1 MPLIPSRE
9 IRVQPY
15 FGFRNAERLVVDVRV
30 LRGGPPEF
38 DLSGGWRTFRT
49 MLRLYN
55 SHEVGGHSVTLEI
68 EAPDGTRHTHEAVSD
83 KEGFCHFEVDL
94 APAWPL
100 PSQGAWEAITF
111 RWADERGEH
120 GVAGHVL
127 APGADDAQGVIS
139 DIDDTII
146 ETGVTGGVRSVL
158 KNWRRLFAT
167 TPDAREPVSGAE
179 LFYEALGGG
188 VDEQGDEAGDA
199 MPASRRPFFYVSS
212 SPWNLY
218 PYLVAYMRSRGM
230 PIGPLR
236 LRDWGFDRKTFGKSS
251 HGSHKTDAIHTI
263 LSLYPERR
271 FALVGDDSQGD
282 LTAYAKV
289 LDEHPAQISAIFIRK
304 VGEPFSAEEAQAK
317 QAIHAAGVTLYIGR
331 SWDEGRDFL
340 SDSGLGAS
348 DDAKTVVDAI
358 EDGAIQE
365 GAIQE
370 GGSE

>member
-1 MPLIPSRE
+1 MPLIPPRD

-15 FGFRNAERLVVDVRV
+15 FGFRNAQRLIVDARV
-30 LRGGPPEF
+30 LRGAPPKF

-55 SHEVGGHSVTLEI
+55 SHEVVGHSVTLEV
-68 EAPDGTRHTHEAVSD
+68 EAPDGTRHTHEMVSG
-83 KEGFCHFEVDL
+83 KEGFCHFEIDL
-94 APAWPL
+94 APGRPL
-100 PSQGAWEAITF
+100 PARSAWEAVTF
-111 RWADERGEH
+111 RWSDARGDH
-120 GVAGHVL
+120 CVAGHVL

-158 KNWRRLFAT
+158 RNWRRLFAT
-167 TPDAREPVSGAE
+167 MPAAREPVSGAE

-188 VDEQGDEAGDA
+188 IDEAGDEAGDA

-251 HGSHKTDAIHTI
+251 HGSHKTDAIDAI

-282 LTAYAKV
+282 LTAYAQV
-289 LDEHPAQISAIFIRK
+289 LERHPAQVSAIFIRK
-304 VGEPFSAEEAQAK
+304 VGEPFSPEESAAK
-317 QAIHAAGVTLYIGR
+317 QAVEATGVPLYIGQ
-331 SWDEGRDFL
+331 SWDEGHEFL
-340 SDSGLGAS
+340 AETGL
-348 DDAKTVVDAI
+348 
-358 EDGAIQE
+358 
-365 GAIQE
+365 
-370 GGSE
+370 GGSEDAKSVVEATEEGGKE

>member
-1 MPLIPSRE
+1 MPLIPARD

-15 FGFRNAERLVVDVRV
+15 FGFRNAERLIVDLRV
-30 LRGGPPEF
+30 LRGEPPEF

-55 SHEVGGHSVTLEI
+55 SHEVGGHSVALEV
-68 EAPDGTRHTHEAVSD
+68 EAPDGARHTHEAVSD
-83 KEGFCHFEVDL
+83 KEGFCHFEIDL

-100 PSQGAWEAITF
+100 PAAARWETVTF
-111 RWADERGEH
+111 RWQDKRGQH
-120 GVAGHVL
+120 CVAGHVL
-127 APGADDAQGVIS
+127 APGANDLQGVIS
-139 DIDDTII
+139 DIDDTMI

-158 KNWRRLFAT
+158 RNWRRLFAT
-167 TPDAREPVSGAE
+167 TPAAREPVAGAE

-188 VDEQGDEAGDA
+188 VDEEVGEVSDSV
-199 MPASRRPFFYVSS
+199 PASRRPFFYVSS

-236 LRDWGFDRKTFGKSS
+236 LRDWGLNRETFGSSS
-251 HGSHKTDAIHTI
+251 HGSHKTDAIRAV

-282 LTAYAKV
+282 LTAYAQV
-289 LDEHPAQISAIFIRK
+289 LGEFPAQVSAIFIRK
-304 VGEPFSAEEAQAK
+304 IGEPFSPEEAAAK
-317 QAIHAAGVTLYIGR
+317 KAIEDGGVPLYIGQ

-340 SDSGLGAS
+340 SASGLGGS
-348 DDAKTVVDAI
+348 QDAKTVVHATGKG
-358 EDGAIQE
+358 ER
-365 GAIQE
+365 
-370 GGSE
+370 

>member
-1 MPLIPSRE
+1 MPLIPSRD

-15 FGFRNAERLVVDVRV
+15 FGFRNASRMILDARV
-30 LRGGPPEF
+30 LRGAPPAF

-55 SHEVGGHSVTLEI
+55 SHEVGGHPVTLEV
-68 EAPDGTRHTHEAVSD
+68 EAPDGTRQTHEAISD
-83 KEGFCHFEVDL
+83 SEGFCHFEIDL
-94 APAWPL
+94 APDWPL
-100 PSQGAWEAITF
+100 PGEGRWEAVNF
-111 RWADERGEH
+111 RWRDERGDH
-120 GVAGHVL
+120 CVVGHVL
-127 APGADDAQGVIS
+127 APGAGDRQAVIS
-139 DIDDTII
+139 DVDDTII

-158 KNWRRLFAT
+158 RNWRRLFAT
-167 TPDAREPVSGAE
+167 APEAREPVSGAE

-188 VDEQGDEAGDA
+188 IDEQGEDAGET

-236 LRDWGFDRKTFGKSS
+236 LRDWGLDRSTFGKSS

-282 LTAYAKV
+282 LTAYAQV
-289 LDEHPAQISAIFIRK
+289 LEQHPAQVSAIFIRK
-304 VGEPFSAEEAQAK
+304 VGEPFSAEEAAARK
-317 QAIHAAGVTLYIGR
+317 AIEDAGVPLYIGQ
-331 SWDEGRDFL
+331 SWDEGSAFL
-340 SDSGLGAS
+340 SASGLGDSDAAKRVVEAS
-348 DDAKTVVDAI
+348 AGN
-358 EDGAIQE
+358 EPE
-365 GAIQE
+365 
-370 GGSE
+370 